1 MVASYLAAFFTFLSL
16 ALTSA
21 DVESYTPRFRG
32 RLPSSYRVVGGRSAA
47 LQSSSTQ
54 LDLNDTLIDIGR
66 IYGATFVSGIEEN
79 LPEIARTFGPVV
91 AASPKNE
98 HGRLDDIP
106 ARYALR
112 RVLMERHSWDMPS
125 LGEDEVDEEEITVS
139 SQSPSLGWSLPG
151 PIRQAIQK
159 RTSSRGAG
167 ISELSLFVAALE
179 QTVFQG
185 LPQRLEIAYRS
196 KLSNPEEVV
205 ERETV
210 ESIIDLYMGAYICGE
225 DLSRMTLTEQSKFHE
240 DLSRIFSKWAEAKSF
255 FREIQR
261 FVTPNAQDMSFS
273 NVVEIVT
280 RIEKQLPLW
289 NAKQC
294 TVLKDNLMSMELEGS
309 GRLRLLDFY
318 NGALHKDMVEF
329 REKRKYL
336 RSLGALD
343 ESDPL
348 EPRVI
353 ISNYLDGPSNCIAE
367 TKDFS
372 LCCVDECGSLYG
384 HIERQVRKPEAS
396 PDELISIVKH
406 LASPTM
412 RRARLSEAIL
422 RRIHDIADHHNG
434 VVPLHG
440 SLFAEWMHFAYP
452 RECTYPQ
459 MFGPAHSE
467 TVGQWA
473 RQHGSPNLRF
483 AEMRKTVEE
492 LEKLELERMA
502 RANASTD
509 GDMESTS
516 GGTCWSWDRA
526 EINITYDGEDGPR
539 SLLEGVMS
547 TQQWMATFAFC
558 SCFAVYISKLFNRSK
573 FPKSF

>member
-318 NGALHKDMVEF
+318 NGALHKGMAEF
-329 REKRKYL
+329 RETRTYL

-343 ESDPL
+343 EADPL

-353 ISNYLDGPSNCIAE
+353 ISNYLDGPSNCVAE
-367 TKDFS
+367 TKDYS

-412 RRARLSEAIL
+412 QRGRLSKAIL
-422 RRIHDIADHHNG
+422 ARIHDIADHHDG
-434 VVPLHG
+434 TVPLHG
-440 SLFAEWMHFAYP
+440 PLFAEWMHFAYP

-467 TVGQWA
+467 PLKQWA
-473 RQHGSPNLRF
+473 RRHGPPSLTFEEVRRN
-483 AEMRKTVEE
+483 VEE
-492 LEKLELERMA
+492 LERLDFQRIA
-502 RANASTD
+502 RANSSSDSDSNSEGA
-509 GDMESTS
+509 
-516 GGTCWSWDRA
+516 CWSWDKA
-526 EINITYDGEDGPR
+526 EINITFDGDDDLWQLPDGVTSAPR
-539 SLLEGVMS
+539 
-547 TQQWMATFAFC
+547 WMATFAFF
-558 SCFAVYISKLFNRSK
+558 SFFAMYIVKLLNTSKP
-573 FPKSF
+573 PKGF